1 MAPSLMSYSQD
12 VCTTGT
18 SAAVQ
23 TQFFGIAGGKSNRDM
38 NCERMKLG
46 KTLFDMGMKVAAVSL
61 LCQDERVFYAMDMAG
76 TPCPY
81 EGKIGVDATK
91 AWAENATKKPGAKK
105 K

>member
-1 MAPSLMSYSQD
+1 
-12 VCTTGT
+12 
-18 SAAVQ
+18 
-23 TQFFGIAGGKSNRDM
+23 
-38 NCERMKLG
+38 
-46 KTLFDMGMKVAAVSL
+46 
-61 LCQDERVFYAMDMAG
+61 VFYAMDMAG